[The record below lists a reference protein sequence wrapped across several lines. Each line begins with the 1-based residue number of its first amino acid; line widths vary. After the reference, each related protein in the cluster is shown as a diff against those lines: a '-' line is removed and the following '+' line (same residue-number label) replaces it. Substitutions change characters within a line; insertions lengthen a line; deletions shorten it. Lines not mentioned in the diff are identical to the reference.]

1 MIRLPI
7 LSNDVMAIQRASKD
21 KMDIAIQ
28 SALGKNIQT
37 ALVVAPTLVLVGWI
51 MGLDDV
57 NLLFDGFQVSA
68 LFVSILL
75 A

>member
-1 MIRLPI
+1 
-7 LSNDVMAIQRASKD
+7 MAIQRASKD

>member
-1 MIRLPI
+1 
-7 LSNDVMAIQRASKD
+7 MAIQRASKD

-28 SALGKNIQT
+28 SALGKSIQT